1 MSKCLSCLF
10 LNHVS
15 SIIPNH
21 ICYYLQTN
29 IGSINHS
36 LYSHYIVSILRFPL
50 HICFSVNDA
59 SSHGITIYCT
69 GQHFRPLF
77 YPPHKS
83 FLHFCKSKF
92 GCLLFGLDLL
102 SASNSC
108 TELRSPSYSATELD
122 PTLSPTYSPSY
133 ISSTP

>member
-1 MSKCLSCLF
+1 MFVL
-10 LNHVS
+10 
-15 SIIPNH
+15 
-21 ICYYLQTN
+21 
-29 IGSINHS
+29 
-36 LYSHYIVSILRFPL
+36 SILKSCQLHNSKPYLLLFTDQHWLHQSLPLFSLHCEYTAIFPL

-59 SSHGITIYCT
+59 SSRGITIYCT

-92 GCLLFGLDLL
+92 GCLLSGLDLL

-133 ISSTP
+133 ISSTS